1 MKRKKRIEEIVRK
14 FAGKKGYFLSLLQ
27 EIQRKYNYLPLKVL
41 EEIAEQLE
49 IPKSKIFGLAT
60 FYSQFSF
67 EKRGKYLIKI
77 CEGTACHVKGSRRIR
92 EILEEEFGLE
102 KGKTTK
108 DGKFTL
114 EVVACLGSC
123 FLAPV
128 MMVNST
134 YYGNLTPEKAVK
146 ILKCLK

>member
-1 MKRKKRIEEIVRK
+1 MLEKLAE
-14 FAGKKGYFLSLLQ
+14 
-27 EIQRKYNYLPLKVL
+27 YLEVS
-41 EEIAEQLE
+41 
-49 IPKSKIFGLAT
+49 KSKLFGLAT

-67 EKRGKYLIKI
+67 EKRGKYFVKI

-92 EILEEEFGLE
+92 ALLERDFGFK

-108 DGKFTL
+108 DGKFTF

-128 MMVNST
+128 MMVNSG
-134 YYGNLTPEKAVK
+134 YYGNLTSEKAVK
-146 ILKCLK
+146 ILKGLQ